1 MNPGGTGTKRR
12 VAVDRRTRR
21 NKRHRKQRQ
30 RMVTLEAILERNNL
44 NRAYK
49 QVKANKGGPGVDG
62 MTVED
67 LLDYLRAHAVEIV
80 ESVKAG
86 KYSPQPVRRVMI
98 PKEEKGKFRP
108 LGIPTAVDRV
118 IQQAIAQKLSEEYEP
133 VFSIHSHG
141 FRPYR
146 SCHTAIA
153 EALEIANQG
162 YVWVVDLDLSKFF
175 DTVNHSKLLQL
186 LSDKLG
192 DGRVI
197 SLIHKI
203 LRAPIQE
210 GDKITPCETGTPQG
224 GPVSPVLA
232 NIMLN
237 ELDHELERRGH
248 RFVRYADDMM
258 VFCKSRKAAE
268 RTLAHLKPFIEGK
281 LFLKLNE
288 QKTKICRITDPEL
301 KFLGFGF
308 WASSGVVKARPHQKS
323 KSKCKQRLKD
333 LTSRSRG
340 QSLDTFRRELRAF
353 VRGWVNYFKDSSMKI
368 FVKETDEW
376 LRRRI
381 RQIYWKQWK
390 RVRTKFAALRKLGV
404 SESKA
409 REWANTRKSYWRTA
423 NSWILATTLTNTV
436 LRELG
441 WTCLGDVY

>member
-1 MNPGGTGTKRR
+1 
-12 VAVDRRTRR
+12 
-21 NKRHRKQRQ
+21 
-30 RMVTLEAILERNNL
+30 MVTLEAILDRNNL

-62 MTVED
+62 MTVD
-67 LLDYLRAHAVEIV
+67 ALLGYLREHSFEIV
-80 ESVKAG
+80 AAVKAG
-86 KYSPQPVRRVMI
+86 KYMPQPVRRVMI

-133 VFSIHSHG
+133 VFSAHSHG
-141 FRPYR
+141 FRPSR
-146 SCHTAIA
+146 SCQTAIN
-153 EALEIANQG
+153 EALELANQG
-162 YVWVVDLDLSKFF
+162 YVWIVDLDLSKFF

-186 LSDKLG
+186 LSDRIE

-203 LRAPIQE
+203 LLAPIKE
-210 GDKITPCETGTPQG
+210 GDKITPCEIGTPQG

-258 VFCKSRKAAE
+258 IFCKSRKSAE
-268 RTLAHLKPFIEGK
+268 RTLEHLKPYVEGK

-288 QKTKICRITDPEL
+288 QKTKICRVTAPEL

-308 WASSGVVKARPHQKS
+308 WKSRGVVKARPHQKS
-323 KSKCKQRLKD
+323 RAKCKQRLRD
-333 LTSRSRG
+333 ITSRSRG
-340 QSLDTFRRELRAF
+340 QSLDAFRKDLRDF
-353 VRGWVNYFKDSSMKI
+353 VRGWVNYFKASSMKR
-368 FVKETDEW
+368 FVRETDEW

-390 RVRTKFAALRKLGV
+390 RVRTKYAALRKLGV
-404 SESKA
+404 SEGRA
-409 REWANTRKSYWRTA
+409 WEWANTRLSYWHTA
-423 NSWILATTLTNTV
+423 RSPILSTTLDNAT
-436 LRELG
+436 LRRLG
-441 WTCLGDVY
+441 WTCLGDVYR

>member
-1 MNPGGTGTKRR
+1 
-12 VAVDRRTRR
+12 
-21 NKRHRKQRQ
+21 
-30 RMVTLEAILERNNL
+30 MVSLEAILERNNL

-67 LLDYLRAHAVEIV
+67 LLDYLREHAVEIV

-86 KYSPQPVRRVMI
+86 KYNPQPVRRVMI

-118 IQQAIAQKLSEEYEP
+118 IQQAIAQKLGEEYEP
-133 VFSIHSHG
+133 VFSTHSHG
-141 FRPYR
+141 FRPSR
-146 SCHTAIA
+146 SCKSAIY

-192 DGRVI
+192 DGRVV

-210 GDKITPCETGTPQG
+210 GDKITPCEIGTPQG

-258 VFCKSRKAAE
+258 IFCKSRKAAE
-268 RTLAHLKPFIEGK
+268 RTREHLKPYVEGK
-281 LFLKLNE
+281 LFLNE

-308 WASSGVVKARPHQKS
+308 WISRGTVKARPHQKS
-323 KSKCKQRLKD
+323 KAKCKQRLRA

-340 QSLDTFRRELRAF
+340 QSLDTFRKELKAF
-353 VRGWVNYFKDSSMKI
+353 VRGWVNYFRFSSMSN
-368 FVKETDEW
+368 FVRDTDEW

-390 RVRTKFAALRKLGV
+390 RVRTRFAALKKLGV
-404 SESKA
+404 PKGKA
-409 REWANTRKSYWRTA
+409 WEWANTRKSYWHIA
-423 NSWILATTLTNTV
+423 NSWILSTTLTNAT
-436 LRELG
+436 LRKLG
-441 WTCLGDVY
+441 WTCLGDVYK

>member
-1 MNPGGTGTKRR
+1 
-12 VAVDRRTRR
+12 
-21 NKRHRKQRQ
+21 
-30 RMVTLEAILERNNL
+30 MVTLEAILDRDNL

-49 QVKANKGGPGVDG
+49 QVKANKGAPGVDG
-62 MTVED
+62 LAVGD
-67 LLDYLRAHAVEIV
+67 LLAYLRERGSQIV
-80 ESVKAG
+80 ETVKAG
-86 KYSPQPVRRVMI
+86 KYTPLPVRRVMI

-108 LGIPTAVDRV
+108 LGIPTAVDRF

-133 VFSIHSHG
+133 VFSAHSHG
-141 FRPYR
+141 FRPHR
-146 SCHTAIA
+146 SCQTAID
-153 EALEIANQG
+153 EALYFVNQG

-186 LSDKLG
+186 LSDRLG
-192 DGRVI
+192 DGRVV

-203 LRAPIQE
+203 LRAPIAE
-210 GDKITPCETGTPQG
+210 NGTITPCQIGTPQG

-258 VFCKSRKAAE
+258 ILCKSKKAAE
-268 RTLAHLKPFIEGK
+268 RTLEHIKPYIEGK

-288 QKTKICRITDPEL
+288 QKTKICHITDPDL

-308 WASSGVVKARPHQKS
+308 WRSRDGGVKAVPHAKS
-323 KSKCKQRLKD
+323 RAKCKQRLRE

-340 QSLDTFRRELRAF
+340 QSLDMFRRDLRAF
-353 VRGWVNYFKDSSMKI
+353 VRGWVNYFRYSSMKS
-368 FVKETDEW
+368 FVKSTDEW

-390 RVRTKFAALRKLGV
+390 RTTTKFVALKKLGA
-404 SESKA
+404 SEQNA
-409 REWANTRKSYWRTA
+409 WRWANTRKSYWHTA
-423 NSWILATTLTNTV
+423 NSCILHTTLKTTF
-436 LRELG
+436 LRKMG

>member
-1 MNPGGTGTKRR
+1 
-12 VAVDRRTRR
+12 
-21 NKRHRKQRQ
+21 
-30 RMVTLEAILERNNL
+30 MVTLESILERDNL

-62 MTVED
+62 MTVD
-67 LLDYLRAHAVEIV
+67 KLSDYLRTHAAEIV
-80 ESVKAG
+80 ETVKAG
-86 KYSPQPVRRVMI
+86 KYIPQPVRRVMI

-108 LGIPTAVDRV
+108 LGIPTATDRV
-118 IQQAIAQKLSEEYEP
+118 IQQAIAQKPSEEYEP
-133 VFSIHSHG
+133 VFSDHSHG

-146 SCHTAIA
+146 SCQTAID
-153 EALEIANQG
+153 EALAVANEG
-162 YVWVVDLDLSKFF
+162 YVWIVDLDLSKFF

-192 DGRVI
+192 DARVI

-210 GDKITPCETGTPQG
+210 DDKVTPCQIGTPQG

-258 VFCKSRKAAE
+258 IFCRSKRAAE
-268 RTLAHLKPFIEGK
+268 RTLECLKPCIEGK

-288 QKTKICRITDPEL
+288 QKTKICRVTDPEL

-308 WASSGVVKARPHQKS
+308 WRSPKGGEVRARPHQKS
-323 KSKCKQRLKD
+323 KAKCRLR
-333 LTSRSRG
+333 LRAITSRIRG
-340 QSLDTFRRELRAF
+340 QSLEAFRRELKAF
-353 VRGWVNYFKDSSMKI
+353 VRGWVNYFKSSAMNE

-376 LRRRI
+376 LLRRI
-381 RQIYWKQWK
+381 RQIYWKRWK
-390 RVRTKFAALRKLGV
+390 KVQTKYAALRKLGV
-404 SESKA
+404 KDEKA
-409 REWANTRKSYWRTA
+409 WEWANTRKSYWHIA
-423 NSWILATTLTNTV
+423 NSWILSTTLNNGT
-436 LRELG
+436 LRKLG
-441 WTCLGDVY
+441 WTCLGDVYH

>member
-1 MNPGGTGTKRR
+1 
-12 VAVDRRTRR
+12 
-21 NKRHRKQRQ
+21 
-30 RMVTLEAILERNNL
+30 MVTLEAILRRNNL

-62 MTVED
+62 MTVD
-67 LLDYLRAHAVEIV
+67 ALRDYLRAHAVEIV
-80 ESVKAG
+80 ETVKAG
-86 KYSPQPVRRVMI
+86 KYKPQPVRRVMI

-118 IQQAIAQKLSEEYEP
+118 IQQAIAQRLSEEYEP
-133 VFSIHSHG
+133 VFSTHSHG
-141 FRPYR
+141 FRPNR
-146 SCHTAIA
+146 SCQTAIS

-186 LSDKLG
+186 LSAKLG
-192 DGRVI
+192 DGRVV

-210 GDKITPCETGTPQG
+210 GDKITPCEIGTPQG

-258 VFCKSRKAAE
+258 IFCKSRKAAE
-268 RTLAHLKPFIEGK
+268 RTLKHLKPYVEEK

-288 QKTKICRITDPEL
+288 QKTKICNVTDPDL

-308 WASSGVVKARPHQKS
+308 WRTRGGVKARPHQKS
-323 KSKCKQRLKD
+323 KAKCKQRLKAI
-333 LTSRSRG
+333 TSRSRG
-340 QSLDTFRRELRAF
+340 QSLDAYRMELKAF
-353 VRGWVNYFKDSSMKI
+353 VRGWVNYFAASSMKK
-368 FVKETDEW
+368 FVSDTDEW

-390 RVRTKFAALRKLGV
+390 KTRTKFAALRKLGV
-404 SESKA
+404 AKGEAWK
-409 REWANTRKSYWRTA
+409 WANTRKSYWHTA
-423 NSWILATTLTNTV
+423 NSQVLATTLTNAK
-436 LRELG
+436 LRKLG
-441 WTCLGDVY
+441 WTCLGDIYK